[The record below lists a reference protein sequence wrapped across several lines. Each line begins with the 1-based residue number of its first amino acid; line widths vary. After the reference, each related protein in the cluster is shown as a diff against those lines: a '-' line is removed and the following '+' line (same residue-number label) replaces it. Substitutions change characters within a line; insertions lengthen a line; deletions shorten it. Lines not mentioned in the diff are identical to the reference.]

1 MTIKNCYILDNSR
14 GFVFYGPLDESL
26 VGTTGYNFYEVSD
39 SIKDRPLKVVNGVVI
54 VNFQKEYDDKIQ
66 YQKLAFREFRDEILK
81 QIQYAT
87 LLGQTTTVA
96 DLTDRLNDE
105 IQAYENRVLAIT
117 LETE

>member
-26 VGTTGYNFYEVSD
+26 VGTTGYNFYEV
-39 SIKDRPLKVVNGVVI
+39 IAANKDRPIIVVNGVVT
-54 VNFQKEYDDKIQ
+54 VNFQKEYDDKVE
-66 YQKLAFREFRDEILK
+66 YQKKAFREFRDEILK

-87 LLGQTTTVA
+87 ILEKIDTVTALTTQLNNE
-96 DLTDRLNDE
+96 LT
-105 IQAYENRVLAIT
+105 AYETRVNAIT

>member
-1 MTIKNCYILDNSR
+1 MTVKNCYILDNSR

-26 VGTTGYNFYEVSD
+26 VGTTGYNFYEVSE
-39 SIKDRPLKVVNGVVI
+39 SIKDRPLKLINGI
-54 VNFQKEYDDKIQ
+54 VTVDFQKEYNDKIE
-66 YQKLAFREFRDEILK
+66 YQKKAFREFRDEILK

-87 LLGQTTTVA
+87 LLGQALIVA
-96 DLTDRLNDE
+96 DLTDKLNDE

>member
-26 VGTTGYNFYEVSD
+26 VGTTGYNFYEVSE
-39 SIKDRPLKVVNGVVI
+39 SIKDRPLKLINGI
-54 VNFQKEYDDKIQ
+54 VTVDFQKEYNDKIE
-66 YQKLAFREFRDEILK
+66 YQKKAFREFRDEILK

-87 LLGQTTTVA
+87 ILNQTDTVTALTTK
-96 DLTDRLNDE
+96 LNTE
-105 IQAYENRVLAIT
+105 KAAFETRVNAIT